1 MDDPKI
7 SIALGVYNGAPFLE
21 QQVNSYFS
29 QHHSQWDL
37 LVRDDHSQ
45 DDSLKILK
53 CLTVKEGQISFV
65 GECAGNQGVNR
76 NFSLL
81 LESARDS
88 SCEYV
93 ALSDQ
98 DDVWE
103 DHKLQ
108 EQLTAMQ
115 QLESQYPDTPVLV
128 HSDMQV
134 VNEVLEPIAP
144 SYMRYQGIRHVTED
158 PLQVLLVQNYVTG
171 CTILV
176 NRRLL
181 EIALP
186 IPDEAVLH
194 DWWLALCGTVF
205 GKTAYIDKPLL
216 KYRQHGNNVVGA
228 KNILNLINPFKTNYL
243 QFWQEGQSR
252 ISGSIQQALALS
264 RRMQEHGCRSQDL
277 EFIESYARLRELS
290 PVQRMKKI
298 KSLGIHAQSNLRQL
312 LILMRLLMLTS
323 SRKV

>member
-7 SIALGVYNGAPFLE
+7 SIALGVYNGARFLE
-21 QQVNSYFS
+21 QQVESYYS
-29 QHHSQWDL
+29 QHHRQWDL
-37 LVRDDHSQ
+37 LVRDDYSQ
-45 DDSLKILK
+45 DESLQILK
-53 CLTVKEGQISFV
+53 CLTVQGEQISLV
-65 GECAGNQGVNR
+65 GECVGNQGVNR

-81 LESARDS
+81 LESALDS
-88 SCEYV
+88 TCEYV

-108 EQLTAMQ
+108 EQLSLMQ
-115 QLESQYPDTPVLV
+115 QIESQAPDSPVLV

-134 VNEVLEPIAP
+134 VDENLEPIAP

-171 CTILV
+171 CTTLI

-186 IPDEAVLH
+186 IPEEAVLH

-228 KNILNLINPFKTNYL
+228 KSIPCLINPFKTNYL
-243 QFWQEGQSR
+243 QFWREGQKR
-252 ISGSIQQALALS
+252 IAGSIRQAQALA
-264 RRMQEHGCRSQDL
+264 RRMQEYDCRNKDL
-277 EFIESYARLRELS
+277 EFIESYARLLELS
-290 PVQRMKKI
+290 PRQRMKKI

-312 LILMRLLMLTS
+312 LILTRLFMLS
-323 SRKV
+323 SRNVG

>member
-7 SIALGVYNGAPFLE
+7 SIALGVYNGARFLE

-29 QHHSQWDL
+29 QHHSRWDL
-37 LVRDDHSQ
+37 LVRDDQSQ
-45 DDSLKILK
+45 DNSLQILK
-53 CLTVKEGQISFV
+53 CLTVKEGQITFV
-65 GECAGNQGVNR
+65 GECAGNQGVSR

-108 EQLTAMQ
+108 EQLAAMQ
-115 QLESQYPDTPVLV
+115 QLESQFPDTPVLV

-134 VNEVLEPIAP
+134 VNEDLQPIAP
-144 SYMRYQGIRHVTED
+144 SYMRYQGIRHVTEN

-228 KNILNLINPFKTNYL
+228 KNIRNLINPFKTNYL

-252 ISGSIQQALALS
+252 ISGSLQQAQALAS
-264 RRMQEHGCRSQDL
+264 RMRERGCDNQDL
-277 EFIESYARLRELS
+277 TIVEKYARLRDFTPL
-290 PVQRMKKI
+290 QRI
-298 KSLGIHAQSNLRQL
+298 KNYKCLGIHAQSKMRQL
-312 LILMRLLMLTS
+312 LILTRLLMLTS